1 MGLDGK
7 VEADRCLDSWS
18 MQLVMVS
25 EFSSGIFYISN
36 RCAVFALTN
45 LEDLFKRFFFL
56 FLHFTIQR
64 LGLWLSFCFYHRFE
78 ESCGKFSSSSAYSFE
93 RRENRKINKDGLIAS
108 FSRALRSR
116 LIFKPIPLNMILRPS
131 LS

>member
-1 MGLDGK
+1 
-7 VEADRCLDSWS
+7 
-18 MQLVMVS
+18 MVP

-36 RCAVFALTN
+36 RCVVFALTN
-45 LEDLFKRFFFL
+45 LEFIQTTFFL
-56 FLHFTIQR
+56 FLHFTI
-64 LGLWLSFCFYHRFE
+64 WLSFCFYHRFE

-93 RRENRKINKDGLIAS
+93 RRENRKINKDGRIAS